1 MPKQVHE
8 IVYTLWLND
17 MKFTCCGRWAYSDP
31 AEFIWSDIE
40 FKTFDSIWDRLYWD
54 RLYRKSMF
62 NGVYTDYTLF
72 KKRKQIVTYK
82 GNVTTRN
89 FKSASI
95 TAKVNIIKEPRIKEL
110 MNQLSARE
118 FAQFMSDNI
127 GEVLTDNVEQEK

>member
-17 MKFTCCGRWAYSDP
+17 MEFTCCSRWAYSDP
-31 AEFIWSDIE
+31 AEFMWSDIE
-40 FKTFDSIWDRLYWD
+40 FKTFDSIWDW
-54 RLYRKSMF
+54 LYRHSIF
-62 NGVYTDYTLF
+62 WDAYTDYTLF

-82 GNVTTRN
+82 GNVTARN

-95 TAKVNIIKEPRIKEL
+95 TAKVNIIKEPCAKEL
-110 MNQLSARE
+110 MIQLSARE

-127 GEVLTDNVEQEK
+127 GEVLTDNVAQEK

>member
-1 MPKQVHE
+1 MTKQVHE

-17 MKFTCCGRWAYSDP
+17 MEFTCCGRWAYSDP
-31 AEFIWSDIE
+31 AEFMWSDME
-40 FKTFDSIWDRLYWD
+40 FKTFDSIWDWLYKHSIFWD
-54 RLYRKSMF
+54 A
-62 NGVYTDYTLF
+62 YTDYTLF

-82 GNVTTRN
+82 GNVTARN

-118 FAQFMSDNI
+118 FAQFMNDNI
-127 GEVLTDNVEQEK
+127 GEVLTNNVAQEK

>member
-17 MKFTCCGRWAYSDP
+17 MKFTCCGQWAYSDP
-31 AEFIWSDIE
+31 AEFMWSDME
-40 FKTFDSIWDRLYWD
+40 FKTFDSIWDW
-54 RLYRKSMF
+54 LYRNSMF

-82 GNVTTRN
+82 GNVTARN

-95 TAKVNIIKEPRIKEL
+95 TAKVNIIKEPCIKEL

-127 GEVLTDNVEQEK
+127 GEVLTDNVAQEK

>member
-1 MPKQVHE
+1 MLKQVYE
-8 IVYTLWLND
+8 IIYTLWLND

-31 AEFIWSDIE
+31 AEFMWSDME
-40 FKTFDSIWDRLYWD
+40 FKTFDSIWDWLYKHSIFWD
-54 RLYRKSMF
+54 A
-62 NGVYTDYTLF
+62 YTDYTLF

-82 GNVTTRN
+82 GNVTARN

-118 FAQFMSDNI
+118 FAQFMNDNI
-127 GEVLTDNVEQEK
+127 GEVLTNNVA

>member
-17 MKFTCCGRWAYSDP
+17 MEFTCYSRWAYSDP
-31 AEFIWSDIE
+31 AEFMWSDIE
-40 FKTFDSIWDRLYWD
+40 FKTFDSIWDWLHRHNMFWD
-54 RLYRKSMF
+54 A
-62 NGVYTDYTLF
+62 YTAYTLL

-82 GNVTTRN
+82 GNVTARN

-95 TAKVNIIKEPRIKEL
+95 TAKVNIIKEPCMKEL

-127 GEVLTDNVEQEK
+127 GEVLTDNVAQEK

>member
-1 MPKQVHE
+1 MSKQVYG
-8 IVYTLWLND
+8 IIYTLWLND

-31 AEFIWSDIE
+31 AEFMWSDME
-40 FKTFDSIWDRLYWD
+40 FKTFDSIWDWLYKHSIFWD
-54 RLYRKSMF
+54 A
-62 NGVYTDYTLF
+62 YTDYTLF

-82 GNVTTRN
+82 GNVTARN

-118 FAQFMSDNI
+118 FAQFMNDNI
-127 GEVLTDNVEQEK
+127 GEVLTNNVAQEK

>member
-17 MKFTCCGRWAYSDP
+17 MKFTCCGQWAYSDP
-31 AEFIWSDIE
+31 AKFMRSDIE
-40 FKTFDSIWDRLYWD
+40 FKTFDSIWDW
-54 RLYRKSMF
+54 LYRNSIF
-62 NGVYTDYTLF
+62 NGVYTDHTLF
-72 KKRKQIVTYK
+72 KKRKQIVTYN
-82 GNVTTRN
+82 GNVTARN

-95 TAKVNIIKEPRIKEL
+95 TAKVNIIKEPCIKEL

-127 GEVLTDNVEQEK
+127 GEVLTDNVVQEK

>member
-17 MKFTCCGRWAYSDP
+17 MEFTCYSRWAYSDP
-31 AEFIWSDIE
+31 AEFMWSDME
-40 FKTFDSIWDRLYWD
+40 FKTFDSIWDW
-54 RLYRKSMF
+54 LYRNSIF
-62 NGVYTDYTLF
+62 WDAYTDYTLF

-82 GNVTTRN
+82 GNVTARN

-95 TAKVNIIKEPRIKEL
+95 TAKVNIIKEPCAKEL
-110 MNQLSARE
+110 MIQLSARE

-127 GEVLTDNVEQEK
+127 GEVLTDNVAQEK

>member
-17 MKFTCCGRWAYSDP
+17 MKFTCYSGWAYSDP
-31 AEFIWSDIE
+31 AEFIWNDME
-40 FKTFDSIWDRLYWD
+40 FKTFDSIWDW
-54 RLYRKSMF
+54 LYRNSMF

-82 GNVTTRN
+82 GNVTAKK

-95 TAKVNIIKEPRIKEL
+95 TAKVNIIKEPSTQMLITY
-110 MNQLSARE
+110 LSARE

-127 GEVLTDNVEQEK
+127 GEVLTDNVAQEK

>member
-17 MKFTCCGRWAYSDP
+17 MEFTCYSRWAYSDP
-31 AEFIWSDIE
+31 AEFMWSDME
-40 FKTFDSIWDRLYWD
+40 FKTFDSIWDWLHRNSIFWD
-54 RLYRKSMF
+54 A
-62 NGVYTDYTLF
+62 YTDYTLF

-82 GNVTTRN
+82 GNVTASN

-95 TAKVNIIKEPRIKEL
+95 TAKVNIIKEPCAKEL
-110 MNQLSARE
+110 MIQLSARE

-127 GEVLTDNVEQEK
+127 GEVLTDNVAQEK

>member
-17 MKFTCCGRWAYSDP
+17 MEFTCCSRWAYSDP
-31 AEFIWSDIE
+31 AEFMWSDME
-40 FKTFDSIWDRLYWD
+40 FKTFDSIWDWLHRNSIFWD
-54 RLYRKSMF
+54 A
-62 NGVYTDYTLF
+62 YTDYTLF

-82 GNVTTRN
+82 GNVTARN

-95 TAKVNIIKEPRIKEL
+95 TAKVNIIKEPCAKEL
-110 MNQLSARE
+110 MIQLSARE

-127 GEVLTDNVEQEK
+127 GEVLTDNVAQKK

>member
-17 MKFTCCGRWAYSDP
+17 MKFTCCKWAYSDP
-31 AEFIWSDIE
+31 AEFMWSDME
-40 FKTFDSIWDRLYWD
+40 FKTFDSIWDW
-54 RLYRKSMF
+54 LYRNSMF
-62 NGVYTDYTLF
+62 WDAHTDYTLF

-82 GNVTTRN
+82 GNVTARN

-95 TAKVNIIKEPRIKEL
+95 TAKVNVIKEPRIKEL
-110 MNQLSARE
+110 INQLSARE

-127 GEVLTDNVEQEK
+127 GEVLTDNVAQKK

>member
-1 MPKQVHE
+1 MSKQVHE

-17 MKFTCCGRWAYSDP
+17 MEFTTCSKWSYSDP
-31 AEFIWSDIE
+31 ADFMWSDME
-40 FKTFDSIWDRLYWD
+40 FKTFDSIWDWLS
-54 RLYRKSMF
+54 KNSIF

-82 GNVTTRN
+82 GTVTVRN

-95 TAKVNIIKEPRIKEL
+95 TAKINLIKEPSVQGVMR
-110 MNQLSARE
+110 NLSARE

-127 GEVLTDNVEQEK
+127 MELLTDNGG

>member
-17 MKFTCCGRWAYSDP
+17 MEFTCCSRWTYSDP
-31 AEFIWSDIE
+31 AEFMWSDIE
-40 FKTFDSIWDRLYWD
+40 FKTFDSIWDWLHRH
-54 RLYRKSMF
+54 SMF
-62 NGVYTDYTLF
+62 WDAYTDYTLF

-82 GNVTTRN
+82 GNVTARN

-95 TAKVNIIKEPRIKEL
+95 TAKVNIIKEPCIKEL

-127 GEVLTDNVEQEK
+127 GEILIDNVAQEK

>member
-17 MKFTCCGRWAYSDP
+17 MEFTCCSRWAYSDP
-31 AEFIWSDIE
+31 AEFMWSDME
-40 FKTFDSIWDRLYWD
+40 FKTFDSIWDWLHRNSIFWD
-54 RLYRKSMF
+54 A
-62 NGVYTDYTLF
+62 YTDYTLF

-82 GNVTTRN
+82 GNVTARN

-95 TAKVNIIKEPRIKEL
+95 TAKVNIIKEPCAKEL
-110 MNQLSARE
+110 MIQLSARE

-127 GEVLTDNVEQEK
+127 DEVLTDNVAQKK